1 MRNVHA
7 MIALVTIFGST
18 LAGSAMAAPTYAPP
32 PPATPHLRA
41 YPDWAALWNQWGY
54 GTPADQNPLLDTTGA
69 DCAVNQPVPGVF
81 LLAGSFGGPAI
92 TRTCTVPVGT
102 AFVVPI
108 LNKSF
113 FAQQTDPPDQRTEAF
128 VRSQVTCVEDAPSLS
143 LVVDGTAL
151 LNPQSYLEKST
162 LFSVNLPP
170 NNIFGVPAQVLSP
183 SVDEGYYG
191 FVEPLTPGSHVVHIT
206 SSSAAC
212 GGIAIDVTYDLT
224 VQGTTGT
231 PLSCSGTQ
239 NLNLSG
245 LDIQTNGVALT
256 VSGNC
261 NVTISNSV
269 LFGGTA
275 GIVIH
280 DQGHVVVNSSVVG
293 GGPAAGGAAFVAD
306 GHGHGE
312 YRNSSVISPVVV
324 SQFAVV
330 SDSGGNTRF

>member
-1 MRNVHA
+1 MRHVHA

-41 YPDWAALWNQWGY
+41 YPDWAALWNQWAY
-54 GTPADQNPLLDTTGA
+54 GTPADQNPLLDATGA

-81 LLAGSFGGPAI
+81 FLAGTIGGGPV

-102 AFVVPI
+102 AFLVPV
-108 LNKSF
+108 LNASF
-113 FAQQTDPPDQRTEAF
+113 FAQATDPADQRTEAF
-128 VRSQVTCVEDAPSLS
+128 VRSQVTCTENAPSLS

-151 LNPQSYLEKST
+151 LNPQSFLEKST
-162 LFSVNLPP
+162 LFSVDLPP
-170 NNIFGVPAQVLSP
+170 NNIFGAPAQVLSP

-212 GGIAIDVTYDLT
+212 GIAIDATYNLT

-239 NLNLSG
+239 QLNLSG
-245 LDIQTNGVALT
+245 VDIQTSGVALS

-269 LFGGTA
+269 VFGGTA

-293 GGPAAGGAAFVAD
+293 GGPATGGAAFMAD

-330 SDSGGNTRF
+330 SDSGGSTRF